1 MTHSTALAPAG
12 AGVSARRRLLRLVAI
27 AACLPYLS
35 LKVAW
40 IAGSHAGIPDG
51 SPLLAHRVTMIVAN
65 GLTVLMDA
73 AVVVLALLLTRPWGR
88 RVPAWLLA
96 VPMWIATGLLVP
108 IMAGFPVQL
117 VLDAVHGG
125 GGRGGGDKPFLAG
138 WVFDVVYGGFI
149 VQGLA
154 LGTLFAAYARDRWGH
169 LWRGR
174 VREVPR
180 RGTSAGRWG
189 PAVTVTVLALFPA
202 GTRLLWACGGTAGL
216 GTGHPGG
223 RLMDALMA
231 VSLAAAVLGVWQ
243 LAPQQATFAPSRRPA
258 RPLAAPAESPRTP
271 GPSGTAPGRHADS
284 THRTPLPDGQ
294 TSPAGASALPR
305 TGALPVAVP
314 LALAWTGSG
323 AAACWG
329 AWMALGALATTQD
342 VADRPTPMLTLTYA
356 GQVITGLLVAALA
369 ARFLADRSVKD
380 PRCARR

>member
-1 MTHSTALAPAG
+1 MTHSTALAPAA
-12 AGVSARRRLLRLVAI
+12 AGVSARRRLLRLVAV

-96 VPMWIATGLLVP
+96 VPMWIATGLLAP

-117 VLDAVHGG
+117 VLHAVHGDG
-125 GGRGGGDKPFLAG
+125 GDGGGDKPFLAG

-154 LGTLFAAYARDRWGH
+154 LGALFAAYARDRWGH

-174 VREVPR
+174 VREMAR
-180 RGTSAGRWG
+180 SGTSAGGWG
-189 PAVTVTVLALFPA
+189 PAVTVTALALFPA

-216 GTGHPGG
+216 SPGHPGG
-223 RLMDALMA
+223 RLMDTLMA

-243 LAPQQATFAPSRRPA
+243 LA
-258 RPLAAPAESPRTP
+258 
-271 GPSGTAPGRHADS
+271 
-284 THRTPLPDGQ
+284 
-294 TSPAGASALPR
+294 LPR
-305 TGALPVAVP
+305 AGALPVAVP
-314 LALAWTGSG
+314 LALALTGSG

-329 AWMALGALATTQD
+329 AWMALGALVTAPD
-342 VADRPTPMLTLTYA
+342 AADRPTPVLTLTYA

-369 ARFLADRSVKD
+369 TRFFADRSVKD